1 VAALLAIVL
10 PLGLDTFALS
20 IALGASGLDARERL
34 RVSAILAAFEGGMP
48 LIGLALGR
56 VATSISGG
64 YAEIAAG
71 LLLIIVGLAMLFEDA
86 GDDDDRGRRL
96 ASAQGF
102 RIIGLGLSIALDEL
116 AVGVSLGLLDINA
129 PLAVTLIAAQALIV
143 AQIGLRLGTR
153 LGDAWG
159 ERAEKLAGLALAGYG
174 AFLLLTNVTIWKG

>member
-1 VAALLAIVL
+1 
-10 PLGLDTFALS
+10 
-20 IALGASGLDARERL
+20 
-34 RVSAILAAFEGGMP
+34 
-48 LIGLALGR
+48 
-56 VATSISGG
+56 
-64 YAEIAAG
+64 
-71 LLLIIVGLAMLFEDA
+71 MLFEDA

>member
-1 VAALLAIVL
+1 VPALLAIVL

-20 IALGASGLDARERL
+20 IALGASGLGARERL
-34 RVSAILAAFEGGMP
+34 RVSVILAAFEGGMP

-56 VATSISGG
+56 AATSVSGG

-71 LLLIIVGLAMLFEDA
+71 LLLIVVGLTMLYEDK
-86 GDDDDRGRRL
+86 GDDDRTRRL
-96 ASAQGF
+96 ASAQGL
-102 RIIGLGLSIALDEL
+102 RIVGLGLSIALDEL

-129 PLAVTLIAAQALIV
+129 PLAVILIAAQALIV

-159 ERAEKLAGLALAGYG
+159 ERAEKLAGLALAAYG
-174 AFLLLTNVTIWKG
+174 AFLLLTHVGG

>member
-20 IALGASGLDARERL
+20 VALGASGVDARERL
-34 RVSAILAAFEGGMP
+34 RVSVILAAFEGGMP
-48 LIGLALGR
+48 LIGLALGLA
-56 VATSISGG
+56 ATSVISG

-71 LLLIIVGLAMLFEDA
+71 LLLIVVGLAMLHENS
-86 GDDDDRGRRL
+86 GDDEDRSRRL
-96 ASAQGF
+96 ASAQGL
-102 RIIGLGLSIALDEL
+102 RIVGLGLSTSLDEL

-129 PLAVTLIAAQALIV
+129 PLAVILIAAQALVV

-159 ERAEKLAGLALAGYG
+159 ERAENLAGLALTAYG
-174 AFLLLTNVTIWKG
+174 AFLLLTHFR